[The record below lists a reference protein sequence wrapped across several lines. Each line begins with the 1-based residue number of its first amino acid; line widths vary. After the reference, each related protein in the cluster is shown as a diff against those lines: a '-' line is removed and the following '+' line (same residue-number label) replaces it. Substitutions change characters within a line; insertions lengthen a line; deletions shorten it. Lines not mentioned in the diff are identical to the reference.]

1 MTASSQPATIASQ
14 ERTAASVGDLRAVVV
29 DTVRAVPAAAWDAVT
44 GQELGYS
51 HRWQSVLETELRGY
65 QPFYILIYA
74 GAELIG
80 AAFTMVVPDYL
91 LPKRFPRYIQPL
103 VEWTLRK
110 TTLICIT
117 PMNSRLE
124 GLMIK
129 PDWPDPDAA
138 VALALRTFDHITR
151 RSMRLL
157 QIFAATTTNDARIL
171 NALTQ
176 RGYQPTQVEPYVTLD
191 VTWPTFKDYL
201 QSLPRKRRM
210 DIQRQLNNAQR
221 YGEEPHVKPTFFAAL
236 REQMSDNSTIF
247 FARVDGQIG
256 AIAVTL
262 HDDMSISFPFIGQ
275 DHTLSRQYGLYFL
288 LHFDAIR
295 YAIERRLPLINMGLT
310 QLDLKRRLGYKPNP
324 RSFIVRSPYRPLDRV
339 LQWAMHR
346 LAPRLI
352 AAVGKQKQGEQAP
365 SPGGAASS
373 GE

>member
-1 MTASSQPATIASQ
+1 
-14 ERTAASVGDLRAVVV
+14 
-29 DTVRAVPAAAWDAVT
+29 
-44 GQELGYS
+44 
-51 HRWQSVLETELRGY
+51 
-65 QPFYILIYA
+65 
-74 GAELIG
+74 
-80 AAFTMVVPDYL
+80 
-91 LPKRFPRYIQPL
+91 
-103 VEWTLRK
+103 
-110 TTLICIT
+110 
-117 PMNSRLE
+117 
-124 GLMIK
+124 
-129 PDWPDPDAA
+129 
-138 VALALRTFDHITR
+138 
-151 RSMRLL
+151 
-157 QIFAATTTNDARIL
+157 
-171 NALTQ
+171 
-176 RGYQPTQVEPYVTLD
+176 
-191 VTWPTFKDYL
+191 
-201 QSLPRKRRM
+201 M
-210 DIQRQLNNAQR
+210 DIQRQLNNAQRHGGITIEGIRPDHVDVSDAELYRQIANTAQR